1 MTERIQQYQSDALV
15 VRYDAKRCIHAA
27 ECVRGLPAVFN
38 PRERRWVKP
47 GNAAADEVA
56 AIVMRCPTGALHYER
71 KDGGAAE
78 TPPDAN
84 VIRARAHGPLYVR
97 GDIRVLAAN
106 GETLLSETRAA
117 LCRCGASQN
126 KPFCDNSHAQA
137 AFQDAAT
144 WRHEVEARNDS
155 AVTQSLNL
163 TPTEN
168 GSLKVE
174 GEAAIYNAEG
184 ALIFYGK
191 KAFLCRCGAS
201 QNKPF
206 CDGSHARVGFRAD

>member
-1 MTERIQQYQSDALV
+1 MAEKIQRYKSDAIA

-27 ECVRGLPAVFN
+27 ECVRGLPTVFN
-38 PRERRWVKP
+38 PRERRWVKLE
-47 GNAAADEVA
+47 NAGADEVTE
-56 AIVMRCPTGALHYER
+56 IVRRCPTGALHYER
-71 KDGGAAE
+71 NDNGASE
-78 TPPDAN
+78 PTPNEN
-84 VIRARAHGPLYVR
+84 VIRAQAHGPHYVR
-97 GDIRVLAAN
+97 GDIRVPAAT

-126 KPFCDNSHAQA
+126 KPFCDNSHAHA

-144 WRHEVEARNDS
+144 WRHEVETPNDS
-155 AVTQSLNL
+155 AATQSLHV

-174 GEAAIYNAEG
+174 GEVAIYNAEG
-184 ALIFYGK
+184 ALIFHGK